1 MTPLREERILARM
14 LFQNQP
20 EETQRFLQQQAASI
34 AKALLEFKSGLNFAL
49 PEDRTGE
56 YRPVEVPAAK
66 RCGAFGQV
74 SAERSSVRFPA
85 AAFPS

>member
-14 LFQNQP
+14 LFQHQP

-49 PEDRTGE
+49 PEFFPCRKT
-56 YRPVEVPAAK
+56 VPANTARWK
-66 RCGAFGQV
+66 SRRISGGKASRGFWAGF
-74 SAERSSVRFPA
+74 R
-85 AAFPS
+85 